1 MIRRIIDWCVENPL
15 MVVIAVLISIGVG
28 IWSVK
33 NTPLDAIPDLSENQ
47 VIVYTEWPG
56 RGPQVIEDQVT
67 YPLSVNL
74 QGIPE
79 VKAIRATS
87 FFGFSLVY
95 VIFNEDADT
104 YWARS
109 RVLEKLNYAQSE
121 LPEGVT
127 PTLGPDGTGVG
138 HVYWYTLQT
147 SEENPQNLAKL
158 RELQD
163 YYVRYKLQA
172 VDGVSEVASIGGF
185 VKEYQIDLEPTKLE
199 AYDVSAEQVAT
210 AVKESNRDTGGKI
223 LEQSDV
229 EYFVRGQGYFK
240 DVEDI
245 EQVVVK
251 ASDNG
256 VPVTVGDLGFVQLGT
271 QIRRGMLD
279 ENGQGEAVGGV
290 VVMRYGENA
299 KEVIDRVKDKIDEIE
314 PGLPEGVTI
323 ESAYDRSEL
332 IDKSVDTLT
341 DSLIEEAIVVSLIIL
356 IFLFHVRS
364 SLVVVLTLPVAV
376 LIGFIFMKQLGITSN
391 IMSLGGIAIA
401 VGVIVDASIVMV
413 ENAYRKLAHHQHDEQ
428 AEGEGPPDKETR
440 KQIIKDACRQ
450 VGPALFFSML
460 IIITSFVP
468 VFMLTGQEGKM
479 FTPLAWTKTL
489 TMVGA
494 SVLAITLVPVLLV
507 FFLKGKLRPEE
518 KNPISKFFVSLY
530 TPVLHAVLKHPKS
543 TLFGALLLVMAS
555 VPLFTGMQFDINGD
569 EEPEQLVEP
578 IGSEFMPPLDEG
590 SILYMPVTLPNVSIN
605 EAKRL
610 LQTTDKIIAD
620 HPEVEYVLGK
630 VGRAETAT
638 DPAPVSMIET
648 IVRLKPKEQWREGIT
663 KNDIISELDQK
674 LQIPGM
680 SNGWTQPIINR
691 INMLATGIRTDI
703 GVKFFGPDLD
713 KLGDLALEAEQILRD
728 VPGAADLYAERVTGG
743 HYVNIEPRRE
753 DLARYGLTVE
763 DVNTVTEIAVGGM
776 PITETVEGRSRFPVR
791 VRYARDYRGSV
802 DKLKEVLITTPK
814 GQQIPLGQVADIE
827 YENGPPMINS
837 ENGDL
842 RSVVL
847 LNVRGRDMGSFI
859 EEAEKALEE
868 NLEVPPGYSYSW
880 SGQYENQKR
889 ANERLSLLIPMALL
903 IIFMFLYFT
912 FRNVGE
918 SLVGLLSVPFA
929 LVGGVWL
936 LYFME
941 LNFSVAVWVG
951 FIALFGVAVETGVV
965 MLVYL
970 HEALDERL
978 SKKLGEHGI
987 DPAQA
992 DGREVARVVGED
1004 DVHQA
1009 AVDGAALRLRPKLM
1023 TAATTLIGLTP
1034 LLWATGTGSDVMK
1047 PIAVPMVGG
1056 MVSSV
1061 LLVLFVIP
1069 VIFDL
1074 MKRRELRKRKLTYSG
1089 LSH

>member
-1 MIRRIIDWCVENPL
+1 MIRRIIKWCIENPL
-15 MVVIAVLISIGVG
+15 MVIIAVIMAIAVGV
-28 IWSVK
+28 WSVK

-47 VIVYTEWPG
+47 VIVYTEWSG

-74 QGIPE
+74 QGIPD

-95 VIFNEDADT
+95 VIFDEDTDI

-138 HVYWYTLQT
+138 HVYWYTLQP
-147 SEENPQNLAKL
+147 SEENPMDLAQL

-163 YYVRYKLQA
+163 YYVRYKLQS
-172 VDGVSEVASIGGF
+172 VQGVSEVASVGGF
-185 VKEYQIDLEPTKLE
+185 VKEYQIDLDPTKLQ
-199 AYDVSAEQVAT
+199 AQDIGVGQVAK

-223 LEQSDV
+223 LEQADV

-251 ASDNG
+251 TDDDG
-256 VPVTVGDLGFVQLGT
+256 VPITVGDLGFVQLGT
-271 QIRRGMLD
+271 EIRRGMLD
-279 ENGQGEAVGGV
+279 ENGEGEAVGGV

-299 KEVIDRVKDKIDEIE
+299 KEVIDRVKDKIDEIQ
-314 PGLPEGVTI
+314 PGLPEGVEI
-323 ESAYDRSEL
+323 VSAYDRSDL
-332 IDKSVDTLT
+332 IMESVDTLT
-341 DSLIEEAIVVSLIIL
+341 GSLIEEAIVVSLIIL

-364 SLVVVLTLPVAV
+364 SLVVVITLPVAV

-413 ENAYRKLAHHQHDEQ
+413 ENAYRKLAERPEDED
-428 AEGEGPPDKETR
+428 PPDKEER
-440 KQIIKDACRQ
+440 REIIKKACQQ

-468 VFMLTGQEGKM
+468 VFLLTGQEGKL

-489 TMVGA
+489 TMIGA

-507 FFLKGKLRPEE
+507 MFLNGKLRPEE
-518 KNPISKFFVSLY
+518 KNPISRFFVTLY
-530 TPVLHAVLKHPKS
+530 TPVLKFVLRRPVL
-543 TLFGALLLVMAS
+543 TVVLALGLIGAT
-555 VPLFTGMQFDINGD
+555 VPLMTGLEWGSDDDG
-569 EEPEQLVEP
+569 EPNTIVEP
-578 IGSEFMPPLDEG
+578 IGSEFMPALDEG
-590 SILYMPVTLPNVSIN
+590 SILYMPVTLPNVSVT

-610 LQTTDKIIAD
+610 LQLTDKIIAD
-620 HPEVEYVLGK
+620 HPEVDYVLGK
-630 VGRAETAT
+630 IGRAETAT
-638 DPAPVSMIET
+638 DPAPISMVET
-648 IVRLKPKEQWREGIT
+648 IVLLKPQEEWREGIT
-663 KNDIISELDQK
+663 KNDIISELDAK
-674 LQIPGM
+674 LQIPGL

-691 INMLATGIRTDI
+691 INMLATGVRTDI

-713 KLGDLALEAEQILRD
+713 KLGELALEAEEILRE
-728 VPGAADLYAERVTGG
+728 VPGAADLYAERVSGG
-743 HYVNIEPRRE
+743 HYVNITPRRQ
-753 DLARYGLTVE
+753 DIARYGLTIE
-763 DVNTVTEIAVGGM
+763 DVNRVIEVAIGGM
-776 PITETVEGRSRFPVR
+776 PVTTTVEGRSRFPVR
-791 VRYARDYRGSV
+791 VRYARDHRDSIE
-802 DKLKEVLITTPK
+802 KLADVLVTTK
-814 GQQIPLGQVADIE
+814 RGQQIPLGQVADIE
-827 YENGPPMINS
+827 FEEGPPMINS

-842 RSVVL
+842 RSTVL
-847 LNVRGRDMGSFI
+847 LNVRGRDMGGFI
-859 EEAEKALEE
+859 NEAEQVLADNIEM
-868 NLEVPPGYSYSW
+868 PAGYSYSW

-889 ANERLSLLIPMALL
+889 ANERLSILIPMAVL

-918 SLVGLLSVPFA
+918 SLLVMLSVPFA
-929 LVGGVWL
+929 LIGGVWL
-936 LYFME
+936 LYWMDI
-941 LNFSVAVWVG
+941 NFSVAVWVG

-970 HEALDERL
+970 HEALDERIER
-978 SKKLGEHGI
+978 KLTEQGLDPKEASGE
-987 DPAQA
+987 
-992 DGREVARVVGED
+992 RVAELIGAD

-1023 TAATTLIGLTP
+1023 TAATTLVGLTP

-1061 LLVLFVIP
+1061 ILVLFVIP
-1069 VIFDL
+1069 VIFDA
-1074 MKRRELRKRKLTYSG
+1074 MKRFELRRKKLTYSG
-1089 LSH
+1089 IEH

>member
-15 MVVIAVLISIGVG
+15 MVIIATLIAIGVG
-28 IWSVK
+28 VWSIQ

-47 VIVYTEWPG
+47 VIVYTEWSG
-56 RGPQVIEDQVT
+56 RGPQVIEDQIT
-67 YPLSVNL
+67 YPLSANL
-74 QGIPE
+74 QGIPK

-95 VIFNEDADT
+95 VIFDEDAEI

-138 HVYWYTLQT
+138 HVYWYVLRT
-147 SEENPQNLAKL
+147 SEENPQDLAKL

-163 YYVRYKLQA
+163 YYIRYKLQS
-172 VDGVSEVASIGGF
+172 VEGVAEVASIGGF
-185 VKEYQIDLEPTKLE
+185 VKEYQVELDPTKLE
-199 AYDVSAEQVAT
+199 AYGVSVGQVAR
-210 AVKESNRDTGGKI
+210 AVKASNRDTGGKI
-223 LEQSDV
+223 LEHSDI

-251 ASDNG
+251 TSKDG
-256 VPVTVGDLGFVQLGT
+256 VPVTIEQLGFVQLGT
-271 QIRRGMLD
+271 EIRRGMLD
-279 ENGQGEAVGGV
+279 ENGEGEVVGGV
-290 VVMRYGENA
+290 VAMRYGENA
-299 KEVIDRVKDKIDEIE
+299 KEVIDRVKKKIDEIE
-314 PGLPEGVTI
+314 PGLPAGVTI
-323 ESAYDRSEL
+323 EPAYDRSKL
-332 IDKSVDTLT
+332 IMKSVDTLT
-341 DSLIEEAIVVSLIIL
+341 HSLTEEAIVVSLIIL
-356 IFLFHVRS
+356 LFLFHIRS

-376 LIGFIFMKQLGITSN
+376 LIGFIFMKQMGITSN

-413 ENAYRKLAHHQHDEQ
+413 ENSYRKLAERPDDD
-428 AEGEGPPDKETR
+428 PPSEEER
-440 KQIIKDACRQ
+440 KRIIKEACRQ

-468 VFMLTGQEGKM
+468 VFLLTGQEGKL

-489 TMVGA
+489 TMIGA
-494 SVLAITLVPVLLV
+494 SVLAITLVPVLLII
-507 FFLKGKLRPEE
+507 FLKGKLRPEE
-518 KNPISKFFVSLY
+518 QNPISKFFVSIY
-530 TPVLHAVLKHPKS
+530 TPFLRLVLRHPVI
-543 TLFGALLLVMAS
+543 TLLLAVGLVGAT
-555 VPLFTGMQFDINGD
+555 VPLMTGLEWDTNGD
-569 EEPEQLVEP
+569 GEPETVVQK
-578 IGSEFMPPLDEG
+578 IGSEFMPSLDEG
-590 SILYMPVTLPNVSIN
+590 SILYMPVTLPNVSVT

-610 LQTTDKIIAD
+610 LQVTDKIIAE
-620 HPEVEYVLGK
+620 HPEVSYVLGK

-638 DPAPVSMIET
+638 DPAPVAMIET
-648 IVRLKPKEQWREGIT
+648 IVLLKPQDEWRPGIT
-663 KNDIISELDQK
+663 KNDIISELDAK
-674 LQIPGM
+674 LQIPGL

-703 GVKFFGPDLD
+703 GVKFFGPDLE
-713 KLGDLALEAEQILRD
+713 KLGDLALEAEQLLRD
-728 VPGAADLYAERVTGG
+728 VPGASDLYAERVTGG
-743 HYVNIEPRRE
+743 HYLNITPNRE
-753 DLARYGLTVE
+753 AIARYGMTVE
-763 DVNTVTEIAVGGM
+763 DVNQVIEVAIGGM
-776 PITETVEGRSRFPVR
+776 PTTTAVEGRSRFPVR
-791 VRYARDYRGSV
+791 VRYARDYRDSI
-802 DKLKEVLITTPK
+802 DKIHDVLVSTSS
-814 GQQIPLGQVADIE
+814 GEQIPLGQVADIRFE
-827 YENGPPMINS
+827 EGPPMINS

-847 LNVRGRDMGSFI
+847 LNVRGRDMGGFI
-859 EEAEKALEE
+859 QEAEKKLEE
-868 NLEVPPGYSYSW
+868 NLEVPPGYSYTW

-889 ANERLSLLIPMALL
+889 ANERLSLLIPMAIL
-903 IIFMFLYFT
+903 IIFMLLYVT

-918 SLVGLLSVPFA
+918 SLVVMLSVPFA

-936 LYFME
+936 LYFMDF
-941 LNFSVAVWVG
+941 NFSVAVWVG

-970 HEALDERL
+970 HEALDERIEA
-978 SKKLGEHGI
+978 KLAAAGI
-987 DPAQA
+987 DAEDA
-992 DGREVARVVGED
+992 SGERVAEFID
-1004 DVHQA
+1004 ASDVHQA

-1061 LLVLFVIP
+1061 ILVLFVIP
-1069 VIFDL
+1069 VIFDM
-1074 MKRRELRKRKLTYSG
+1074 MKRWDLRRKKLTYSG
-1089 LSH
+1089 MKH

>member
-1 MIRRIIDWCVENPL
+1 
-15 MVVIAVLISIGVG
+15 MVIVAVLVAVGVG
-28 IWSVK
+28 VWSIK

-79 VKAIRATS
+79 IKAIRATS

-95 VIFNEDADT
+95 VIFNDDADV

-138 HVYWYTLQT
+138 HVFWYTLQT
-147 SEENPQNLAKL
+147 AEENPQDLAKL

-163 YYVRYKLQA
+163 YYVRYKLQS
-172 VDGVSEVASIGGF
+172 VEGVAEVASIGGF
-185 VKEYQIDLEPTKLE
+185 VKEYQVDLDPTKLE
-199 AYDVSAEQVAT
+199 AYGVSAGEVAR
-210 AVKESNRDTGGKI
+210 AVKMSNRDTGGKI
-223 LEQSDV
+223 LEHSDT
-229 EYFVRGQGYFK
+229 EYFVRGKGYFK

-251 ASDNG
+251 TSASG
-256 VPVTVGDLGFVQLGT
+256 VPITVDQLGFVQLGT

-279 ENGQGEAVGGV
+279 ENGQGEVVGGV

-299 KEVIDRVKDKIDEIE
+299 KEVTDRVRQKIDEIE
-314 PGLPEGVTI
+314 PGLPQGVTI
-323 ESAYDRSEL
+323 ESAYDRSTL
-332 IDKSVDTLT
+332 IMKSVDTLT
-341 DSLIEEAIVVSLIIL
+341 KSLTEEAIVVSLIIL
-356 IFLFHVRS
+356 LFLFHIRS

-376 LIGFIFMKQLGITSN
+376 LIGFIFMKQLGISSN

-413 ENAYRKLAHHQHDEQ
+413 ENAYRKIAQRQEERPED
-428 AEGEGPPDKETR
+428 GELEPEER
-440 KQIIKDACRQ
+440 RQIIKKACQQ

-468 VFMLTGQEGKM
+468 VFMLTGQEGKL

-507 FFLKGKLRPEE
+507 IFLKGKLRPESE
-518 KNPISKFFVSLY
+518 NPISRFFVSLY
-530 TPVLHAVLKHPKS
+530 TPVLRLVLRRPVI
-543 TLFGALLLVMAS
+543 TLLVAVGLVGAT
-555 VPLFTGMQFDINGD
+555 VPLLTGLEYDTDSDGESEAI
-569 EEPEQLVEP
+569 VEP
-578 IGSEFMPPLDEG
+578 IGSEFMPALDEG
-590 SILYMPVTLPNVSIN
+590 SLLYMPVTLPNVSFT

-610 LQTTDKIIAD
+610 LQLTDKIIAE
-620 HPEVEYVLGK
+620 HPEVDYVLGK
-630 VGRAETAT
+630 IGRAETAT
-638 DPAPVSMIET
+638 DPAPVSMVET
-648 IVRLKPKEQWREGIT
+648 IVLLKPQDQWREGVT
-663 KNDIISELDQK
+663 KNDIISELDAK
-674 LQIPGM
+674 LQIPGV

-713 KLGDLALEAEQILRD
+713 ELGDLALQAEEILRE
-728 VPGAADLYAERVTGG
+728 VPGASDLYAERVTGG
-743 HYVNIEPRRE
+743 HYVNIEPNRAAI
-753 DLARYGLTVE
+753 ARYGLTVE
-763 DVNTVTEIAVGGM
+763 DVNRVIEVAIGGM
-776 PITETVEGRSRFPVR
+776 PVTTTVEGRSRFPVR
-791 VRYARDYRGSV
+791 VRYARDYRNSIE
-802 DKLKEVLITTPK
+802 DLRQVLVSTSK
-814 GQQIPLGQVADIE
+814 GEQIPLGQVANIE
-827 YENGPPMINS
+827 FEQGPPMINS

-847 LNVRGRDMGSFI
+847 LNVRGRDMGGFI
-859 EEAEKALEE
+859 EEAEATLAEK
-868 NLEVPPGYSYSW
+868 LEVPPGYSYSW

-889 ANERLSLLIPMALL
+889 ANERLSLLIPMAIL
-903 IIFMFLYFT
+903 IIFMLLYVT
-912 FRNVGE
+912 FRNIGE
-918 SLVGLLSVPFA
+918 SLVVMLSVPFA

-936 LYFME
+936 LYLMD

-970 HEALDERL
+970 HEALDERIEKIL
-978 SKKLGEHGI
+978 AGEGV
-987 DPAQA
+987 DPAEA
-992 DGREVARVVGED
+992 TGERVAELVSAK
-1004 DVHQA
+1004 DVHLA
-1009 AVDGAALRLRPKLM
+1009 AIEGAALRLRPKLM
-1023 TAATTLIGLTP
+1023 TAATTLVGLTP
-1034 LLWATGTGSDVMK
+1034 LLWATGTGSDVM
-1047 PIAVPMVGG
+1047 
-1056 MVSSV
+1056 
-1061 LLVLFVIP
+1061 
-1069 VIFDL
+1069 
-1074 MKRRELRKRKLTYSG
+1074 
-1089 LSH
+1089 

>member
-1 MIRRIIDWCVENPL
+1 MIRKIIDWCVDNPL
-15 MVVIAVLISIGVG
+15 MVIIAVLIAIGVG
-28 IWSVK
+28 VWSVK

-47 VIVYTEWPG
+47 VIVYTEWAG

-67 YPLSVNL
+67 YPLSVDL
-74 QGIPE
+74 QGIPK

-87 FFGFSLVY
+87 FFGFSLIY
-95 VIFNEDADT
+95 VIFDDDADV

-121 LPEGVT
+121 LPDGVT

-138 HVYWYTLQT
+138 HVFWYTLHT
-147 SEENPQNLAKL
+147 SKDNPQNLAKL

-172 VDGVSEVASIGGF
+172 VKGVSEVASVGGF
-185 VKEYQIDLEPTKLE
+185 IKEYQIDLDPTKLE
-199 AYDVSAEQVAT
+199 AYGVTAGQVAK
-210 AVKESNRDTGGKI
+210 AVKASNRDTGGKI

-240 DVEDI
+240 NVKDI
-245 EQVVVK
+245 ESVVVK
-251 ASDNG
+251 TNDTG

-271 QIRRGMLD
+271 QLRRGLLD
-279 ENGQGEAVGGV
+279 ENGKGEAVGGI

-299 KEVIDRVKDKIDEIE
+299 KQVIDRVKKKIKEIE
-314 PGLPEGVTI
+314 PGLPAGVTI
-323 ESAYDRSEL
+323 QPAYDRSEL
-332 IDKSVDTLT
+332 IMKSVHTLT
-341 DSLIEEAIVVSLIIL
+341 HSLTEEAIVVSLIIL

-376 LIGFIFMKQLGITSN
+376 LIGFIFMRLMGITSN

-413 ENAYRKLAHHQHDEQ
+413 ENSYRKLAER
-428 AEGEGPPDKETR
+428 PPDAPPPSPEER
-440 KQIIKDACRQ
+440 KAVIKHACQQ

-460 IIITSFVP
+460 IIVTSFVP
-468 VFMLTGQEGKM
+468 VFMLTGQEGKL

-489 TMVGA
+489 TMLGA
-494 SVLAITLVPVLLV
+494 SILAITLVPVLLI
-507 FFLKGKLRPEE
+507 FFLRGKLRPES
-518 KNPISKFFVSLY
+518 KNPISKFFVALY
-530 TPVLHAVLKHPKS
+530 TPVLRAVLRHPVV
-543 TLFGALLLVMAS
+543 TMLLVLGLAGTT
-555 VPLFTGMQFDINGD
+555 VPLVTGLNWGKNADGKPHQ
-569 EEPEQLVEP
+569 VVKP

-590 SILYMPVTLPNVSIN
+590 SILYMPVTLPNVSVT
-605 EAKRL
+605 EAKRI
-610 LQTTDKIIAD
+610 LQVTDKIIAD
-620 HPEVEYVLGK
+620 EPEVKYVLGK
-630 VGRAETAT
+630 AGRASTAT

-648 IVRLKPKEQWREGIT
+648 IVLLKPRDQWRPGIT
-663 KNDIISELDQK
+663 KNDIVSELDAK
-674 LQIPGM
+674 LQIPGL

-691 INMLATGIRTDI
+691 INMLATGIRTDV

-713 KLGDLALEAEQILRD
+713 KLGTLALQAEKILRTI
-728 VPGAADLYAERVTGG
+728 PGAADLYAERVTGG
-743 HYVNIEPRRE
+743 HYVNITPDRAAI
-753 DLARYGLTVE
+753 ARYGLTVE
-763 DVNTVTEIAVGGM
+763 DVNQVIEVAIGGM
-776 PITETVEGRSRFPVR
+776 PVTTTVEGRSRFPVR
-791 VRYARDYRGSV
+791 VRYARDYRNSV
-802 DKLKEVLITTPK
+802 DALRQVLVSTK
-814 GQQIPLGQVADIE
+814 SGQQIPLGQVANIE
-827 YENGPPMINS
+827 LQEGPPMINS

-847 LNVRGRDMGSFI
+847 LNVRGRDMGGFI
-859 EEAEKALEE
+859 HEASKALHDK
-868 NLEVPPGYSYSW
+868 LKMPPGYSYSW

-889 ANERLSLLIPMALL
+889 ANARLEVLIPMALV
-903 IIFMFLYFT
+903 IIFMLLFFT
-912 FRNVGE
+912 FRNV
-918 SLVGLLSVPFA
+918 SDSIVVMLSVPFA

-936 LYFME
+936 LYLMNV
-941 LNFSVAVWVG
+941 NFSVAVWVG

-965 MLVYL
+965 MLLYL
-970 HEALDERL
+970 HEALDERIERRL
-978 SKKLGEHGI
+978 VEEGL
-987 DPAQA
+987 DADQA
-992 DGREVARVVGED
+992 SPERIAELIGPD

-1047 PIAVPMVGG
+1047 PIAIPMVGG

-1061 LLVLFVIP
+1061 ILVLFVIP

-1074 MKRRELRKRKLTYSG
+1074 TKRWSLRHKRLTYSG
-1089 LSH
+1089 IQH

>member
-1 MIRRIIDWCVENPL
+1 MIRRVIDWCVENPL
-15 MVVIAVLISIGVG
+15 MVVIATLIAVGVG

-67 YPLSVNL
+67 YPLSANL

-87 FFGFSLVY
+87 YFGFSLVY
-95 VIFNEDADT
+95 VIFNDDADT

-121 LPEGVT
+121 LPEAVT

-147 SEENPQNLAKL
+147 SEENPQNLAEL

-163 YYVRYKLQA
+163 YYIRYKLQS
-172 VDGVSEVASIGGF
+172 VEGVSEVASIGGF
-185 VKEYQIDLEPTKLE
+185 VKEYQVDLDPTKLE
-199 AYDVSAEQVAT
+199 AYDVSAAQVAK
-210 AVKESNRDTGGKI
+210 AVQASNRDTGGKI

-240 DVEDI
+240 DIEDI

-251 ASDNG
+251 TSANG
-256 VPVTVGDLGFVQLGT
+256 VPVTVRDLGFVQLGT
-271 QIRRGMLD
+271 EIRRGMLD
-279 ENGQGEAVGGV
+279 ENGEGEVVGGV

-299 KEVIDRVKDKIDEIE
+299 KEVIERVEAKIDEIA

-332 IDKSVDTLT
+332 IEQSVDTLT
-341 DSLIEEAIVVSLIIL
+341 ESLIEEAIVVSLIIL
-356 IFLFHVRS
+356 LFLFHVRS

-376 LIGFIFMKQLGITSN
+376 LIAFIFMKQMGITSN

-413 ENAYRKLAHHQHDEQ
+413 ENAYRKLAEYAEEGGAPDE
-428 AEGEGPPDKETR
+428 ETR
-440 KQIIKDACRQ
+440 KQIIKDACKQ

-468 VFMLTGQEGKM
+468 VFMLTGQEGKL

-507 FFLKGKLRPEE
+507 VFLKGKLRPEE
-518 KNPISKFFVSLY
+518 DNPVSRFFVSLY
-530 TPVLHAVLKHPKS
+530 TPMLRSVLKHPKS
-543 TLFGALLLVMAS
+543 TILGALLLVS
-555 VPLFTGMQFDINGD
+555 VTVPLVTGVGFDFKGD
-569 EEPEQLVEP
+569 HAPEQIVEP

-590 SILYMPVTLPNVSIN
+590 SILYMPVTLPNVSVT

-610 LQTTDKIIAD
+610 LQVTDKIIAE
-620 HPEVEYVLGK
+620 HPEVDYVLGK
-630 VGRAETAT
+630 IGRAETAT

-648 IVRLKPKEQWREGIT
+648 IVILKPEDEWRDGVT
-663 KNDIISELDQK
+663 KDDIISELDQK

-713 KLGDLALEAEQILRD
+713 KLGDLALEAEQILRE

-743 HYVNIEPRRE
+743 HYVNITPRRE
-753 DLARYGLTVE
+753 DIARYGLTVE
-763 DVNTVTEIAVGGM
+763 DVNRVTEIAIGGM
-776 PITETVEGRSRFPVR
+776 PVTDTVEGRSRFPVR
-791 VRYARDYRGSV
+791 VRYARDYRSSV
-802 DKLKEVLITTPK
+802 DKLEGVLLTTPS
-814 GQQIPLGQVADIE
+814 GQQIPLGQVADVE
-827 YENGPPMINS
+827 FDDGPPMINS

-847 LNVRGRDMGSFI
+847 LNVRGRDMGGFI
-859 EEAEKALEE
+859 KEAEEALEE
-868 NLEVPPGYSYSW
+868 NLEMPPGYSYTW

-889 ANERLSLLIPMALL
+889 ANERLSYLIPLAVL

-918 SLVGLLSVPFA
+918 SLVVMLSVPFA

-936 LYFME
+936 LYLMD

-978 SKKLGEHGI
+978 SRRLRGAGL
-987 DPAQA
+987 DPREA
-992 DGREVARVVGED
+992 DGEQVARVMGPE
-1004 DVHQA
+1004 DVHGA
-1009 AVDGAALRLRPKLM
+1009 AVEGAALRLRPKLM
-1023 TAATTLIGLTP
+1023 TAATTLLGLTP

-1074 MKRRELRKRKLTYSG
+1074 MKRRALRKKKLTYSA
-1089 LSH
+1089 LSHG

>member
-1 MIRRIIDWCVENPL
+1 
-15 MVVIAVLISIGVG
+15 MVIVAVLVTIGVG
-28 IWSVK
+28 IWSIK

-47 VIVYTEWPG
+47 VIVYTEWSG

-74 QGIPE
+74 QGIPD

-95 VIFNEDADT
+95 VIFQDDT
-104 YWARS
+104 DVYWARS

-147 SEENPQNLAKL
+147 ADENPQDLAKL

-163 YYVRYKLQA
+163 YYVRYKLQS
-172 VDGVSEVASIGGF
+172 VQGVSEVASIGGF
-185 VKEYQIDLEPTKLE
+185 VKEYQVDLDPTKLE
-199 AYDVSAEQVAT
+199 AYGVGAGEVAR
-210 AVKESNRDTGGKI
+210 AVKNSNRDTGGKI
-223 LEQSDV
+223 LEHSDT
-229 EYFVRGQGYFK
+229 EYFVRGKGYFK
-240 DVEDI
+240 SVEDI

-251 ASDNG
+251 TSEQG
-256 VPVTVGDLGFVQLGT
+256 VPITVGQLGFVQLGT

-279 ENGQGEAVGGV
+279 ENGEGEVVGGV

-299 KEVIDRVKDKIDEIE
+299 KEVIDRVKLKIDEIE
-314 PGLPEGVTI
+314 PGLPAGVTI
-323 ESAYDRSEL
+323 ESAYDRSDL
-332 IDKSVDTLT
+332 IMKSVDTLT
-341 DSLIEEAIVVSLIIL
+341 HSLTEEAIVVSLIIL
-356 IFLFHVRS
+356 IFLFHIRS

-376 LIGFIFMKQLGITSN
+376 LIGFIFMRQLGITSN

-413 ENAYRKLAHHQHDEQ
+413 ENAYRKLAQYQDNQRPDE
-428 AEGEGPPDKETR
+428 EGPPDEPTR
-440 KQIIKDACRQ
+440 KQIIKEACQQ

-468 VFMLTGQEGKM
+468 VFLLTGQEGKM

-507 FFLKGKLRPEE
+507 IFLKGKLRPE
-518 KNPISKFFVSLY
+518 KDNPISQFFVSLY
-530 TPVLHAVLKHPKS
+530 TPVLRLVLRRPVITLLIAVGLV
-543 TLFGALLLVMAS
+543 GAT
-555 VPLFTGMQFDINGD
+555 VPLLTGIEFDTNSDGEKDTI
-569 EEPEQLVEP
+569 VEP
-578 IGSEFMPPLDEG
+578 IGSEFMPALDEG
-590 SILYMPVTLPNVSIN
+590 SILYMPVTLPNVSVT

-610 LQTTDKIIAD
+610 LQATDKIIAE
-620 HPEVEYVLGK
+620 HPEVDYVLGK
-630 VGRAETAT
+630 IGRAETAT
-638 DPAPVSMIET
+638 DPAPVSMVET
-648 IVRLKPKEQWREGIT
+648 IILLKPQDEWREGIT
-663 KNDIISELDQK
+663 KTDIISELDAK
-674 LQIPGM
+674 LQIPGL

-703 GVKFFGPDLD
+703 GVKFFGPDLEV
-713 KLGDLALEAEQILRD
+713 LGDLALETEEILRG
-728 VPGAADLYAERVTGG
+728 VEGASDLYAERVTGG
-743 HYVNIEPRRE
+743 HYVNIEPDRAAI
-753 DLARYGLTVE
+753 ARYGLTVE
-763 DVNTVTEIAVGGM
+763 DVNRVIEVAIGGM
-776 PITETVEGRSRFPVR
+776 PVTTSVEGRSRFPVR
-791 VRYARDYRGSV
+791 IRYARDYRDSIE
-802 DKLKEVLITTPK
+802 DLREVLVSTSK
-814 GQQIPLGQVADIE
+814 GKQIPLGQVATVE
-827 YENGPPMINS
+827 FEQGPPMINS

-847 LNVRGRDMGSFI
+847 LNVRGRDMGGFI
-859 EEAEKALEE
+859 KEAEATLAE

-889 ANERLSLLIPMALL
+889 ANERLSMLIPLALL
-903 IIFMFLYFT
+903 IIFMLLYVT

-918 SLVGLLSVPFA
+918 SLVVMLSVPFA

-936 LYFME
+936 LYLMDF
-941 LNFSVAVWVG
+941 NFSVAVWVG

-965 MLVYL
+965 MLLYL
-970 HEALDERL
+970 HEALDERIEKTL
-978 SKKLGEHGI
+978 AERGI
-987 DPAQA
+987 DPSEAA
-992 DGREVARVVGED
+992 GERVAEFLD
-1004 DVHQA
+1004 AKDIHQA
-1009 AVDGAALRLRPKLM
+1009 AVEGAALRLRPKLM
-1023 TAATTLIGLTP
+1023 TAATTLVGLTP

-1061 LLVLFVIP
+1061 ILVLFVIP
-1069 VIFDL
+1069 VIFDM
-1074 MKRRELRKRKLTYSG
+1074 MKRWDLRRKKLTYSG
-1089 LSH
+1089 IKH